1 MDIVKLSVL
10 TALSILFGF
19 LSGCGESQT
28 EMSKTRKVVLRLA
41 HHEGSVRNFKSNS
54 NLTQGIGTE
63 LIKLF
68 RATEAFQSDHL
79 ELTEAL
85 DTTLTDLA
93 TNKVSL
99 NIPLDTSVKLFA
111 YRFSGE
117 LTELQLQASGNT
129 PLSFGKSNNFSI
141 KEDTESLTVTLTI
154 TANGTQGLMV
164 VSYNG
169 QTSDQG
175 ATSRFTIALK
185 TQPKHEVTVP
195 VSSDFSGVILS
206 ASNLAF
212 TPLNWSTPQ
221 TVTIT
226 GINNV
231 SVSVSQNY
239 PLILG
244 TLLSE
249 DGDYSGMD
257 PDDLTFQH
265 KILIKPVLQEIST
278 VLSPSNDR
286 TPSYTFSSSKAGT
299 ISYAGS
305 CSSDNTSASSDN
317 NTVTFNALADGDYNN
332 CSITVT
338 DPAGNTSDNLSVRAF
353 SIDTTKPVLSEVTA
367 VSTPTNDN
375 TSSYTFSSSE
385 SGSIQFGGSC
395 PSGNT
400 SAQADNNTVTFNALA
415 DGDYNNCSIT
425 VTDPAGNTSDNL
437 SVRAFT
443 IDTLA
448 PQMTSVTLD
457 NGSVI
462 STDNQSV
469 LTSGFT
475 ANFNEPMK
483 GSTMQVNDGSSG
495 DVKINCNSS
504 NTLRLGAD
512 NTTTSG
518 QAQCREL
525 AQLTSSDNLSWTTLI
540 RAVGNSNC
548 LVTDNLSGTPSGT
561 CAATLEPG
569 TDYELR
575 LTTGMTDLTGNALE
589 SDNTTLFRTRDAPLI
604 ASAYPDNGSDNTSV
618 YLAPVFHFDEPMH
631 SASFVDNQSV
641 MVSCNPTPSSG
652 RSCSFYTSYDSTSDN
667 LTLHPMGPWPDNTTI
682 TVTVEGRNGSFPFS
696 GVYEAADGIFMASDY
711 LMFFKTRVSLDTGLV
726 AHYTLDNNSLDHS
739 SLDGTYQDGTAS
751 GVTLTGGKDNKSN
764 NAYSFDGSNSYISI
778 NDPFK
783 NTDNF
788 SISIW
793 VNTDVFDGSYHGFI
807 GKHGDTYRKP
817 GMWLNSSKG
826 LHYDH
831 YSTTGSRYYGNLNN
845 FFSSINTWYHVV
857 WVKKGTESKFY
868 RDGILIHTGS
878 SPSQFYTNTASEYWL
893 GKIDNYWDGTI
904 DEVKIYDRA
913 LNQSEIFDLFYS
925 NRSLN
930 TEELRTLSKVYDAV
944 APVPG
949 DNGSLNISN
958 LGTTSL
964 GLSWTKASDN
974 HTDNSSLQYR
984 VVQSSSDRIANAET
998 ALRNGTT
1005 VLDWSTNIDN
1015 ASITSLNDNTTYYFN
1030 VIVRDNVGNLGTYQ
1044 SISAAT
1050 AVAANLVSNPGN
1062 ETGDF
1067 SGWTTSS
1074 GGGKTWAATGFQDPR
1089 TGSYCFSSSYTWPN
1103 TLEQTIDLVAAGYN
1117 AGQLDASPNFI
1128 YSVWVSQRGDHAGQY
1143 RLTFQLQDVGNTP
1156 ISTKYFD
1163 VSPDNDL
1170 LNNPIALS
1178 AGTAWHEKTHTFSG
1192 YPSGVRYAYIKIE
1205 ADDATQNWGGNYGA
1219 SFDDISIS
1227 R

>member
-400 SAQADNNTVTFNALA
+400 SAQADNNTVTFNALS
-415 DGDYNNCSIT
+415 DGSYNDCKIS

-437 SVRAFT
+437 SVRAFS
-443 IDTLA
+443 IDTTK
-448 PQMTSVTLD
+448 P
-457 NGSVI
+457 
-462 STDNQSV
+462 V
-469 LTSGFT
+469 L
-475 ANFNEPMK
+475 
-483 GSTMQVNDGSSG
+483 
-495 DVKINCNSS
+495 
-504 NTLRLGAD
+504 
-512 NTTTSG
+512 
-518 QAQCREL
+518 
-525 AQLTSSDNLSWTTLI
+525 
-540 RAVGNSNC
+540 
-548 LVTDNLSGTPSGT
+548 GTP
-561 CAATLEPG
+561 
-569 TDYELR
+569 
-575 LTTGMTDLTGNALE
+575 
-589 SDNTTLFRTRDAPLI
+589 
-604 ASAYPDNGSDNTSV
+604 
-618 YLAPVFHFDEPMH
+618 
-631 SASFVDNQSV
+631 
-641 MVSCNPTPSSG
+641 
-652 RSCSFYTSYDSTSDN
+652 
-667 LTLHPMGPWPDNTTI
+667 
-682 TVTVEGRNGSFPFS
+682 
-696 GVYEAADGIFMASDY
+696 
-711 LMFFKTRVSLDTGLV
+711 
-726 AHYTLDNNSLDHS
+726 
-739 SLDGTYQDGTAS
+739 
-751 GVTLTGGKDNKSN
+751 
-764 NAYSFDGSNSYISI
+764 
-778 NDPFK
+778 
-783 NTDNF
+783 
-788 SISIW
+788 
-793 VNTDVFDGSYHGFI
+793 
-807 GKHGDTYRKP
+807 
-817 GMWLNSSKG
+817 
-826 LHYDH
+826 
-831 YSTTGSRYYGNLNN
+831 
-845 FFSSINTWYHVV
+845 
-857 WVKKGTESKFY
+857 
-868 RDGILIHTGS
+868 
-878 SPSQFYTNTASEYWL
+878 
-893 GKIDNYWDGTI
+893 
-904 DEVKIYDRA
+904 
-913 LNQSEIFDLFYS
+913 
-925 NRSLN
+925 
-930 TEELRTLSKVYDAV
+930 
-944 APVPG
+944 
-949 DNGSLNISN
+949 
-958 LGTTSL
+958 
-964 GLSWTKASDN
+964 
-974 HTDNSSLQYR
+974 
-984 VVQSSSDRIANAET
+984 
-998 ALRNGTT
+998 
-1005 VLDWSTNIDN
+1005 
-1015 ASITSLNDNTTYYFN
+1015 
-1030 VIVRDNVGNLGTYQ
+1030 
-1044 SISAAT
+1044 
-1050 AVAANLVSNPGN
+1050 
-1062 ETGDF
+1062 
-1067 SGWTTSS
+1067 
-1074 GGGKTWAATGFQDPR
+1074 
-1089 TGSYCFSSSYTWPN
+1089 
-1103 TLEQTIDLVAAGYN
+1103 
-1117 AGQLDASPNFI
+1117 
-1128 YSVWVSQRGDHAGQY
+1128 
-1143 RLTFQLQDVGNTP
+1143 
-1156 ISTKYFD
+1156 
-1163 VSPDNDL
+1163 
-1170 LNNPIALS
+1170 
-1178 AGTAWHEKTHTFSG
+1178 
-1192 YPSGVRYAYIKIE
+1192 
-1205 ADDATQNWGGNYGA
+1205 
-1219 SFDDISIS
+1219 
-1227 R
+1227 

>member
-353 SIDTTKPVLSEVTA
+353 SIDT
-367 VSTPTNDN
+367 
-375 TSSYTFSSSE
+375 
-385 SGSIQFGGSC
+385 
-395 PSGNT
+395 
-400 SAQADNNTVTFNALA
+400 
-415 DGDYNNCSIT
+415 
-425 VTDPAGNTSDNL
+425 
-437 SVRAFT
+437 
-443 IDTLA
+443 LA

-589 SDNTTLFRTRDAPLI
+589 SDNTTLFRTRDAPSI
-604 ASAYPDNGSDNTSV
+604 ASTYPDKGSDNISV

-817 GMWLNSSKG
+817 GMWLEDSFTPNDSKG

-893 GKIDNYWDGTI
+893 GKINNYWDGTI